1 MAFTPAKMTEAD
13 LYGNRILIVDDVA
26 ENRELIASYLKS
38 AGYQTIGMAA
48 DGFEALEMVKTFNP
62 QLMILDLIMPHMDGT
77 QVLKELRANPA
88 TKKLPIL
95 VQTSLTSAEDRNEA
109 WKSGATDVITKPTHK
124 LELLSRVKVQLEN
137 VFLIRALEDYQQTA
151 DQEIAKALDLQH
163 SLLPSKD
170 QLGYLEK
177 KYNLCIKSIYLPSR
191 FLSGDM
197 WGMYEISDNKV
208 LVWICDFSGKGI
220 GASLNILRVHTLIS
234 EFRGKFKNPLE
245 LLTALNTR
253 LVDMVEVGN
262 FCTFIIGILDFNTK
276 MFDYVAA
283 FFTHPILYQP
293 SKHGYILGDGSGL
306 PVGISPNPKY
316 ELRSLPFETGDSLIL
331 YSDLMWE
338 DQGGIPGIS
347 FTPEDLPSFLSKL
360 NGRKVV
366 DAINDQIEKLED
378 VSFSD
383 DLTLIEISF

>member
-13 LYGNRILIVDDVA
+13 LYGNRILIVDDA
-26 ENRELIASYLKS
+26 DITRELIAIYLRS
-38 AGYQTIGMAA
+38 AGYQNIQMAA

-62 QLMILDLIMPHMDGT
+62 QLMILDLIMPNKDGT
-77 QVLKELRANPA
+77 QVLKELRANPS
-88 TKKLPIL
+88 TRKLPIL
-95 VQTSLTSAEDRNEA
+95 VQTTLTNAEDRNEA
-109 WKSGATDVITKPTHK
+109 WKSGATDIITKPTHK

-137 VFLIRALEDYQQTA
+137 GFLIRALEDYQQIA
-151 DQEIAKALDLQH
+151 DQEIARALDLQH
-163 SLLPSKD
+163 SLLPSKE
-170 QLGYLEK
+170 QIGYLEK
-177 KYNLCIKSIYLPSR
+177 KYNLCIKSLYLPSR

-197 WGMYEISDNKV
+197 WGMYEITENKV

-245 LLTALNTR
+245 LLNALNTR

-262 FCTFIIGILDFNTK
+262 FCTFIIGTLDFDTK
-276 MFDYVAA
+276 KFDYVAA
-283 FFTHPILYQP
+283 CFTHPLLYQP
-293 SKHGYILGDGSGL
+293 SKHGYIWGDGSGL
-306 PVGISPNPKY
+306 PVGICSDPAY
-316 ELRSLPFETGDSLIL
+316 ELRSLPFDTGDSLVL

-347 FTPEDLPSFLSKL
+347 FTPEELPSLLAKL
-360 NGRKVV
+360 NGRKFV
-366 DAINDQIEKLED
+366 DIINDQIERLED
-378 VSFSD
+378 ISFSD